1 MTGISRLREQ
11 AMRIG
16 PRESPRMPVLRTASL
31 RPIFKREIPPPRASV
46 DDLACHRLVAG
57 ITTNSRKS

>member
-31 RPIFKREIPPPRASV
+31 RPIFKREIAPVTLFLTPGKLGLAS
-46 DDLACHRLVAG
+46 
-57 ITTNSRKS
+57 